1 MPAVRLRVE
10 CLNFEKVRHSNIFWL
25 SIKEKS
31 VHFLRNLF
39 ISSKVATALKA
50 SCISSLIALS
60 VPTNAGFDFDIG
72 VANEYVRNGISQSR
86 DDGIIESGF
95 NFNHRSGFYTGVW
108 ASTVNQKGN
117 SLRYEADAY
126 AGFYIPLGYS
136 FALDFGAMRYTFQGD
151 ADKKDLAYTDGYLSL
166 LLNDSTSLAVFQSE
180 NFMDTNEPLR
190 RIELAHTITNGD
202 FSFEFMLGQSR
213 FLKNNQVNSNFG
225 GNRDDY
231 FHFRTGVMRDFKNF
245 SYGLTLERTN
255 LGHQYSG
262 GTKFTFSIN
271 RKFNFF

>member
-1 MPAVRLRVE
+1 M
-10 CLNFEKVRHSNIFWL
+10 
-25 SIKEKS
+25 
-31 VHFLRNLF
+31 HFLRNLLDKSRF
-39 ISSKVATALKA
+39 ATALKA
-50 SCISSLIALS
+50 VAISSIISMPAPVL
-60 VPTNAGFDFDIG
+60 AGFDFDIG
-72 VANEYVRNGISQSR
+72 IANEYVRNGISQSR
-86 DDGIIESGF
+86 DDAVVESGF

-108 ASTVNQKGN
+108 ASSVNQKGN

-126 AGFYIPLGYS
+126 AGFYLPLGYS
-136 FALDFGAMRYTFQGD
+136 FAIDFGAMRYTFHGD
-151 ADKKDLAYTDGYLSL
+151 ADEKDLAYTDGYLSL

-180 NFMDTNEPLR
+180 NYLNTNEPLR

-231 FHFRTGVMRDFKNF
+231 FHFRTGVMRDFNGF

-271 RKFNFF
+271 RKFNLF